1 VIFFS
6 FAHIASTKSSVE
18 RGIDVARES
27 KPGKKE
33 IKTICQRDP
42 RPAKSKL
49 LEDTI
54 WRWDHIYSSNP
65 AV

>member
-27 KPGKKE
+27 KPGKKRDQDDMPKRSE
-33 IKTICQRDP
+33 TCQKQTPGRYN
-42 RPAKSKL
+42 
-49 LEDTI
+49 LEVGS
-54 WRWDHIYSSNP
+54 YLQ
-65 AV
+65 